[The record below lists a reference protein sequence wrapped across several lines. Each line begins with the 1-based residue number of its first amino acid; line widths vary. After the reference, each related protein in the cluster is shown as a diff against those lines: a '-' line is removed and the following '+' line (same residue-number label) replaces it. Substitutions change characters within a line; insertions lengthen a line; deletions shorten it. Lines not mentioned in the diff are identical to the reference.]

1 MLGRKSELQA
11 EEQFNTTMSSYKDI
25 EHIMQHLSAQDA
37 ELLRHT
43 RMLIHLL
50 EKNGISL
57 EQLEAEVTSSS
68 HLGDGVAQSQSA
80 TDAPATSARHR
91 SRT

>member
-1 MLGRKSELQA
+1 
-11 EEQFNTTMSSYKDI
+11 MSSYNDI

-80 TDAPATSARHR
+80 THVSATSAPAK
-91 SRT
+91 SEK

>member
-1 MLGRKSELQA
+1 
-11 EEQFNTTMSSYKDI
+11 
-25 EHIMQHLSAQDA
+25 
-37 ELLRHT
+37 
-43 RMLIHLL
+43 MLIHLL